1 VRVLV
6 TGHRGRL
13 GVAIC
18 HALDRAGHGVVGFDV
33 TDDCDV
39 RDPEAVRA
47 VAAGAGAIVHLAGLT
62 EDQGADP
69 AEIMSVTVTGTWNV
83 LLAARAHGV
92 TRVVYFSSGKAL
104 GMLERKP
111 SYLPIDDDHPGLP
124 SRPYGLAKWL
134 AEEMCEAFTRD
145 TGIATICLRPVAVR
159 RPGERTSDP
168 QGSSDRPWD
177 MGVWVDV
184 RDVAA
189 ATIAALACPDPGHT
203 RLLLCAD
210 DIAAERPT
218 LELVREMLP
227 DVEWR
232 SGLEYRSD
240 SRRALVDTTRARET
254 LGWAP
259 RYRWDDPE
267 VPSPHEP

>member
-1 VRVLV
+1 MRVLV

-18 HALDRAGHGVVGFDV
+18 QALDAAGHAVAGFDAA
-33 TDDCDV
+33 DGDDV
-39 RDPEAVRA
+39 RDPEAVRD
-47 VAAGAGAIVHLAGLT
+47 VAAGTEAIVHLAGLPD
-62 EDQGADP
+62 DQDADP
-69 AEIMSVTVTGTWNV
+69 SEVMSVNLGGTWNV
-83 LLAARAHGV
+83 LLAAREHQIA
-92 TRVVYFSSGKAL
+92 RVVYFSSGKAL
-104 GMLERKP
+104 GMLEREP

-159 RPGERTSDP
+159 RPGEKTSD
-168 QGSSDRPWD
+168 QASNDRPWD
-177 MGVWVDV
+177 MGVWIDV

-189 ATIAALACPDPGHT
+189 ATVAAVACRDPGHT

-210 DIAAERPT
+210 DIAADRPT
-218 LELVREMLP
+218 LELVRERCP
-227 DVEWR
+227 DIEWR
-232 SGLEYRSD
+232 GGDEYVSD
-240 SRRALVDTTRARET
+240 ASRALVDTTRARKT

-259 RYRWDDPE
+259 RYRWADRG
-267 VPSPHEP
+267 VPSLHEP